1 MSHDVFISY
10 SSSNMS
16 TAFAICHVL
25 EEHKIKCW
33 IAPRDIPGGADY
45 GDVIDRAIFECKVF
59 LLVFSGA
66 AVSSQWVRGEV
77 NIAFSEG
84 KPIVPYRIDDT
95 ELSGAMRLI
104 LNQMHWLDAYPDAE
118 SKFDELVDTV
128 NRLVSDGFTPTV
140 VMTSGSAA
148 QSDCRTVSNGADRP
162 DGGRRPD
169 RKRYWRIVAI
179 VAVVA
184 AVVWIV
190 SDLYFGSV
198 RRASDDTDISGSIN
212 SVDTVSF
219 TEKAAVGI
227 ESDSVRVLRYKDS
240 LTKVDNERSA
250 LRKRNE
256 EMSRR
261 KRTKD
266 SLDNVAKEEM
276 ARREREEDSIRIES
290 LKRRLQDSIENAVK
304 NDNIKQTRDEVAA
317 LKRTLDS
324 LDKAAKEQFE
334 ERRRQ
339 EEADKNRKAEERKR
353 NEAAASQETSHHSA
367 SDNSQP
373 ATLPESD
380 VAVVENSAKKD
391 YENAVPLRT
400 YKVGDYYEQN
410 GKCGVVFEVDKSGS
424 HGKIVGFEEFPDNQ
438 WYVLFDSQNY
448 SYNIKVGAV
457 SESDGRYNQK
467 IIMAVS
473 SWPQRFPAFYL
484 CIKSGGEE
492 WYIPAIEE
500 LRTLMLNKKVRE
512 AVNATLRE
520 RGGII
525 IGSSKKNSWYWSS
538 TEGNANHA
546 YFVDVNMGVWN
557 YYNKQAHGNVRIIS
571 VF

>member
-66 AVSSQWVRGEV
+66 AVSSQWVRGVV

-84 KPIVPYRIDDT
+84 KPIVSYRIDDT
-95 ELSGAMRLI
+95 ELSGAMRLK

-128 NRLVSDGFTPTV
+128 NRLVSDGFSPTV

-148 QSDCRTVSNGADRP
+148 QSDCRTVSNKADRP
-162 DGGRRPD
+162 DGGKRPD
-169 RKRYWRIVAI
+169 RKKYWRIVAI
-179 VAVVA
+179 VAVVV
-184 AVVWIV
+184 AVVSIV

-219 TEKAAVGI
+219 TEKAAVVI
-227 ESDSVRVLRYKDS
+227 ESDSMRVLRYKDS

-250 LRKRNE
+250 LRNHNE
-256 EMSRR
+256 EMSRK
-261 KRTKD
+261 KRTK
-266 SLDNVAKEEM
+266 
-276 ARREREEDSIRIES
+276 
-290 LKRRLQDSIENAVK
+290 
-304 NDNIKQTRDEVAA
+304 
-317 LKRTLDS
+317 DS

-339 EEADKNRKAEERKR
+339 EEIDKNRKAEERKR

-367 SDNSQP
+367 SDNSQA

-380 VAVVENSAKKD
+380 VAVVENPAKKD

-473 SWPQRFPAFYL
+473 SWSQRFPAFYL

-538 TEGNANHA
+538 TEENANHA